1 MLGGFSLTNIFYSI
15 DVDILAYI
23 SLFLLFFALIHWVLK
38 KTMFKDSPGI
48 LTVISASSALLA
60 VYGLIKANFSI
71 IELMLRYNI
80 PTMLQYNLAWIIF
93 LLVFIIL
100 WAKKGLGICLMIIGL
115 GLIIIGALH
124 LVYADTEFIV
134 TGIILF
140 ILGFIWH
147 RWRKHRKKYK
157 EMNLKDREDYK
168 NLKKYKR
175 REIRHKW
182 KKHLGRLRKR
192 KSIAQQINQKEIQ
205 KFDKINLIRKRA
217 LNQAR
222 DEYNKGDAIAR
233 NLHAE
238 ARRKGWTKTKQGK
251 EAYKAWYRQ
260 YSKNI
265 QNEKKIKHLEKRL
278 NRDKNKNNH

>member
-192 KSIAQQINQKEIQ
+192 
-205 KFDKINLIRKRA
+205 A